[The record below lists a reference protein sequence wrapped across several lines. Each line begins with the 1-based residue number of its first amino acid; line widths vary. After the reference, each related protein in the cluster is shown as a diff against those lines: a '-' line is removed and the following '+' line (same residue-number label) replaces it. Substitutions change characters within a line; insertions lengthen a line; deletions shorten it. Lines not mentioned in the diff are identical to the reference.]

1 VLVEPRAG
9 TSQPEHPA
17 RARTWRSLAAT
28 LRLPC
33 TPGGSVGTGHAGG
46 RRREGIGT
54 PPPGVAAER
63 VSARHA
69 MSSRTAA
76 THSRRS
82 AQREGTASAASPL
95 QVARAVPQPR
105 VGTRRDPTTSELRG
119 GPQLGATDERLAVL
133 VVRLAAARL
142 ASPRLD
148 HVADCQIQ
156 DKVGIDL
163 EERLAVPRRARRRS
177 RSRGSRAPRFRPGL
191 GTRGEAVTSVAR
203 GRRSRLPRQSRT
215 EVRQERDASAAS
227 ATTSTTSST
236 TWWLARARTTSSAS
250 MWCTTTA
257 GPRSR
262 SSMGSGV

>member
-142 ASPRLD
+142 RESAAGSCSRLSD
-148 HVADCQIQ
+148 PGQGRH
-156 DKVGIDL
+156 
-163 EERLAVPRRARRRS
+163 
-177 RSRGSRAPRFRPGL
+177 RSRGAPRRTPTGPSEVSFEGL
-191 GTRGEAVTSVAR
+191 PSPPVPPRARYTRR
-203 GRRSRLPRQSRT
+203 GRYIRRTRSPKPF
-215 EVRQERDASAAS
+215 ASTIAN
-227 ATTSTTSST
+227 
-236 TWWLARARTTSSAS
+236 
-250 MWCTTTA
+250 
-257 GPRSR
+257 
-262 SSMGSGV
+262 